1 MEDSV
6 GMIANTEAYKNEGV
20 SLEESVMTN
29 MHCPQSR
36 IRTDDFATGETGKI
50 EGIDFI
56 DSVQSQN

>member
-20 SLEESVMTN
+20 SLEASVMTN
-29 MHCPQSR
+29 MHCAQSR
-36 IRTDDFATGETGKI
+36 IRTDDFATGEMGKTD
-50 EGIDFI
+50 GIDFI